1 MAETII
7 ESKDIL
13 DFSGVSDNARTYRIL
28 AVDSANELPSGDSI
42 SFNLIFKDNA
52 GNVLFKR
59 ALKDENGNV
68 ITLSSI
74 QDYVVL
80 EYNFIDIEAVY
91 TGDSVPADLKIYKF

>member
-1 MAETII
+1 MA
-7 ESKDIL
+7 
-13 DFSGVSDNARTYRIL
+13 VN
-28 AVDSANELPSGDSI
+28 SANELPSGDSI
-42 SFNLIFKDNA
+42 TFNLIFKDNS

-59 ALKDENGNV
+59 PLKDADGNT

-91 TGDSVPADLKIYKF
+91 TGTIPADLKIYKF